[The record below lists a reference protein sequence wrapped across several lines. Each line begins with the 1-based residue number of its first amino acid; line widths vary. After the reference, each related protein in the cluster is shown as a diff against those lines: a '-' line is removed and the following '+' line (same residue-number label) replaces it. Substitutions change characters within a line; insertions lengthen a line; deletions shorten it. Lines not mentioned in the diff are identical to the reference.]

1 MTEKILSFFIAI
13 LLVLVIV
20 LGYQNSSLEVKIGT
34 AEYAIIQLR
43 EQKIEAHDNE
53 IAKLENFI
61 STLQTEKDKLKDEK
75 SKIKIV
81 TITKIDSIRALPFTG
96 KRFFFS
102 AEITR
107 IDSIRERY
115 TSSN

>member
-1 MTEKILSFFIAI
+1 MTEKVLAIFVAI
-13 LLVLVIV
+13 LLVLVII
-20 LGYQNSSLEVKIGT
+20 LGYQKSTLDVKIGT

-43 EQKIEAHDNE
+43 EQKIEAYDTQ
-53 IAKLENFI
+53 IVKLENFI
-61 STLQTEKDKLKDEK
+61 STLQTENDSLRNEK
-75 SKIKIV
+75 AKIRII
-81 TITKIDSIRALPFTG
+81 TIIEIDSIRALPFTG